1 MRKIFAEKFN
11 SKVEDILGLANF
23 EIDFSRFK
31 TIDDLIE
38 YLYTRPNPELKS
50 FIVNKEQR
58 RRLKGLY
65 SYYANKGLK

>member
-1 MRKIFAEKFN
+1 MRKIFVEKFN
-11 SKVEDILGLANF
+11 FRVEDILGLANF
-23 EIDFSRFK
+23 EIDFSKFK

-38 YLYTRPNPELKS
+38 YLYTRPDPELQN

-58 RRLKGLY
+58 KRLRGLY